1 MWRNKGQVKERK
13 ERSARG
19 RERKEFG
26 NKAID
31 HLLT

>member
-1 MWRNKGQVKERK
+1 MWRNKVQVKER
-13 ERSARG
+13 RVRG
-19 RERKEFG
+19 RERKEFE